1 MSDGIARPAVGPDE
15 LGALK
20 ALGLEGARTREVKV
34 SCADLAARLDASTQ
48 TASRRLQALDDA
60 DYVEREHVSDGQWVS
75 ITDAGERA
83 LKSEYEDY
91 RRIFEERAA
100 LDLRGTVTSGMGE
113 GRHYISLSGY
123 MEQFSERLGYEPFPG
138 TLNVDLTERAQR
150 ERSALD
156 AIDAVRI
163 DGWEGDDRTYGPAT
177 CYPTTV
183 ETAAGDTYEG
193 AHVIVP
199 VRTHHD
205 EDQIEIIAPDK
216 LRTALSLADDDE
228 VTAHVSGR

>member
-15 LGALK
+15 LSALK
-20 ALGLEGARTREVKV
+20 ALGLAGARTREVKV
-34 SCADLAARLDASTQ
+34 SCADFADRLDASTQ

-60 DYVEREHVSDGQWVS
+60 DYVEREHVSDGQWVA

-91 RRIFEERAA
+91 RRIFEERAT
-100 LDLRGTVTSGMGE
+100 LDLSGTVTSGMGE
-113 GRHYISLSGY
+113 GRHYISLAGY
-123 MEQFSERLGYEPFPG
+123 MEQFRERLGYEPFPG
-138 TLNVDLTERAQR
+138 TLNVDLSERARR
-150 ERSALD
+150 EHSALD
-156 AIDAVRI
+156 AFDAVAI

-183 ETAAGDTYEG
+183 ETADGDAYEG

-205 EDQIEIIAPDK
+205 EDQIEVIAPDK
-216 LRTALSLADDDE
+216 LRDELALDDGDE
-228 VTAHVSGR
+228 VTAHVAGR

>member
-1 MSDGIARPAVGPDE
+1 MSDGIARAAVGPDE
-15 LGALK
+15 LSALK

-34 SCADLAARLDASTQ
+34 SCADLADRLDASTQ
-48 TASRRLQALDDA
+48 TASRRLQALDGA

-123 MEQFSERLGYEPFPG
+123 MAQFRDRLGYEPFPG
-138 TLNVDLTERAQR
+138 TLNVALSERTRRQ
-150 ERSALD
+150 RSALD
-156 AIDAVRI
+156 SVDAVPI
-163 DGWEGDDRTYGPAT
+163 DGWEGEDRTYGPAT

-183 ETAAGDTYEG
+183 ETTDGATYEG
-193 AHVIVP
+193 AHIIVP
-199 VRTHHD
+199 DRTHHD
-205 EDQIEIIAPDK
+205 EDQIEVIAPDK
-216 LRTALSLADDDE
+216 LRDELGLEDGDE
-228 VTAHVSGR
+228 VLAHVDGR